1 MRKKHLLHL
10 PMQEAKKR
18 NSGEIKNA
26 QGPGPPHFIF
36 STYAQYVCTRKAQA
50 PVSDAINFETVIV
63 VISDC
68 ALKEVE

>member
-36 STYAQYVCTRKAQA
+36 STYAQSELLYTRKAQA
-50 PVSDAINFETVIV
+50 PVSDA
-63 VISDC
+63 
-68 ALKEVE
+68 